1 MCILGS
7 QHLRRHAADFFGAP
21 AFRGGSVQ
29 VVDRLHG
36 GWGDAVP
43 GENRIVVA
51 SGERSAVFV
60 GWAVFNL
67 GVDPH
72 ALELFHHEV
81 AHGSHRWLGREV
93 GDGQGCFFFAFG
105 VNTRASVSGFLKD
118 FDGVFDAWSAGIV
131 VAVPVLE
138 RQEAER
144 AGQGFFPAELPKAY
158 VLNLFAVDS
167 GDHGLAYGQRNFAG
181 VKL

>member
-1 MCILGS
+1 MLLFNGVGAFQLLVCILGS

-29 VVDRLHG
+29 VVNRLHG

-60 GWAVFNL
+60 GWAGFNL
-67 GVDPH
+67 GVNPH

-93 GDGQGCFFFAFG
+93 GDGQGCFFFAFSVDTCAG
-105 VNTRASVSGFLKD
+105 VSGFLKD
-118 FDGVFDAWSAGIV
+118 FDGVFDA
-131 VAVPVLE
+131 
-138 RQEAER
+138 
-144 AGQGFFPAELPKAY
+144 
-158 VLNLFAVDS
+158 
-167 GDHGLAYGQRNFAG
+167 
-181 VKL
+181 